1 MSAPE
6 SKTLATIRSDVC
18 NTVLTWLLIPTIPGA
33 IFSLVQPIEA
43 GWFTNYRIP
52 AVMCITLVLV
62 SLFRDRLPYAIR
74 AGSIILLAL
83 LLGTS
88 RVVAFGSPFG
98 LIYLVFAGV
107 MTTVF
112 FGEKAGLWIIVANVL
127 MIGAAFTAVSVGF
140 LPAPPPIEIT
150 WVIWTVSMIV
160 LVVASFG
167 PILAIS
173 RFMRH
178 LDVERRRA
186 EAANEAKSNFLAMM
200 SHELRTPLT
209 GILGIT
215 ELLKSDKLT
224 SEQSDRLARISTS
237 GQVLLHLLNDLLD
250 FSKIEANR
258 LAIEPV
264 PFSLRT
270 VIADVQ
276 ELLTPLAKEKS
287 LELYVDTSSAPAD
300 SFIGDPA
307 RIRQVLHN
315 LVGNAIK
322 FTERG
327 SVLLRLSQEPLDTD
341 RVAINVEVI
350 DTGIGIPSQMQARL
364 FEPFMQGAQGTMQRQ
379 GGTGLGLAIS
389 RRLVEAM
396 GGKITLVSSPDEGS
410 TFSFRI
416 PLRVYAH
423 QAFVADETTA
433 TASHTR
439 PMRSLRVLVAEDD
452 DTVRYLLEAM
462 LRRWGH
468 QVRTVA
474 NGAAA
479 LEEART
485 DGYDIVLMDI
495 QMPVMDGMQA
505 TQRIRALPT
514 SAAQIPIIA
523 LTANI
528 LPEQRAAYL
537 DAGIDAVLAKPINWV
552 ELANALDPSA
562 GRARHSD
569 SLPAAPQP
577 KRSTADVLDEEAIA
591 PLRDAFGDEKVRA
604 MLGDFRKGLRTYRDQ
619 LRTSISTD
627 DYATASRAIHTLKGM
642 CLQFGA
648 STAGA
653 MAAELEAGSE
663 SLADIARG
671 AEPLIAVLDDLDAA
685 LAARDV
691 TVTA

>member
-1 MSAPE
+1 MSTSE
-6 SKTLATIRSDVC
+6 SKTIATIRSDVC
-18 NTVLTWLLIPTIPGA
+18 NTVLTWLLLPTISGA
-33 IFSLVQPIEA
+33 IFSLIQPLEA
-43 GWFTNYRIP
+43 GWFTGYRIP
-52 AVMCITLVLV
+52 AVMCITLTLV
-62 SLFRDRLPYAIR
+62 SIFRHRLPYVVR
-74 AGSIILLAL
+74 AGSIVAL
-83 LLGTS
+83 SFLVGAS
-88 RVVAFGSPFG
+88 RVIAFGSPFG
-98 LIYLVFAGV
+98 LTYLVFAGV
-107 MTTVF
+107 MATVF
-112 FGEKAGLWIIVANVL
+112 FGEKAGLWSIFANVV
-127 MIGAAFTAVSVGF
+127 MIGAVFAGVSLEL
-140 LPAPPPIEIT
+140 LPSPPPIEMN
-150 WVIWTVSMIV
+150 WVIWSVSMIV
-160 LVVASFG
+160 AAGNSFG

-224 SEQSDRLARISTS
+224 PEQSDRLSRISTS

-264 PFSLRT
+264 PFSLRA
-270 VIADVQ
+270 VIADVR
-276 ELLTPLAKEKS
+276 ELLTPLAREKS
-287 LELYVDTSSAPAD
+287 LALHVDTSSAPAD

-327 SVLLRLSQEPLDTD
+327 SVILRLSQEPLDTD
-341 RVAINVEVI
+341 RIAFTAEVI
-350 DTGIGIPSQMQARL
+350 DTGIGIPAQMQARL
-364 FEPFMQGAQGTMQRQ
+364 FEPFTQGAQGTAQRQ

-389 RRLVEAM
+389 QRLVEAM
-396 GGKITLVSSPDEGS
+396 GGKINLKSSPGEGS

-416 PLRVYAH
+416 PLRIYAQ
-423 QAFVADETTA
+423 QAFVTDESAANSSQTHPT
-433 TASHTR
+433 
-439 PMRSLRVLVAEDD
+439 RSLRVLVAEDD
-452 DTVRYLLEAM
+452 ETVRYLLEAM

-468 QVRTVA
+468 RVRAVA

-485 DGYDIVLMDI
+485 DRYDIVLMDI

-537 DAGIDAVLAKPINWV
+537 DAGIDAVLAKPINWL

-562 GRARHSD
+562 ARARHAD
-569 SLPAAPQP
+569 TAPVAARP

-591 PLRDAFGDEKVRA
+591 PLREAFGDEKIRA
-604 MLGDFRKGLRTYRDQ
+604 MLGDLRKGLRNYRDQ
-619 LRTSISTD
+619 LRTSIATD
-627 DYATASRAIHTLKGM
+627 DYTTASRALHTLKGM

-653 MAAELEAGSE
+653 MAAELEAQSE
-663 SLADIARG
+663 SIADIARG
-671 AEPLIAVLDDLDAA
+671 AEPLIAVLDELDAA
-685 LAARDV
+685 LAERDV
-691 TVTA
+691 TVA